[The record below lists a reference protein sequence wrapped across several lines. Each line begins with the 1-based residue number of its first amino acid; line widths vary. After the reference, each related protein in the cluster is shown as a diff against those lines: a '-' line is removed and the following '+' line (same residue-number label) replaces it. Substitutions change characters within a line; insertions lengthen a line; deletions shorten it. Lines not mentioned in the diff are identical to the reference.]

1 MDTKIKQILINNEE
15 LETRVAL
22 LINGKLEEYHVERR
36 NDKVAELGS
45 IYLGRVSKNEKSI
58 QASFIDIGTEK
69 NSFLQFKNYLKGQ
82 NKSAEE
88 IEVEE
93 ETTKTK
99 LGFGAKIRSL
109 LTIEKKT
116 LLKRIEDKKKKIEKT
131 DQIPQIFN
139 AGSELLVQ
147 VTKGPIGTKGAQ
159 VTTQISI
166 PGKFLVLVPYSKAI
180 CLSKKITSKTERKRL
195 KKILTK
201 LDIPKGFG
209 VICRTA
215 GEGRKEAYFKRDLD
229 ILLDKW
235 HSIEEQSIAKNVPLK
250 VYQEPGVIE
259 KVARDLLT
267 DDIDSI
273 IADNKEDFD
282 YLQDLAG
289 KFVGNEMVNKVKF
302 YDRAKPIFDH
312 YYIRS
317 QINQITNRI
326 VRLKSGG
333 YICLDETEALIA
345 IDVNSGS
352 SRKFK
357 NFNETILN
365 TNLEAAAEVAR
376 QLRLRNI
383 GGIVVVDFIDMS
395 RAKDREAVLNMIKKC
410 VKDDRA
416 RVRFAAIS
424 KFGLMEM
431 TRQREHESLK
441 DLVSEACPYCS
452 GRGNVKSAISMSVEI
467 QRMLQGILK
476 RNKDQKFEAKVIMHP
491 TILERLKNKDAEL
504 FTKME
509 KLYGGNLSFRGDND
523 IHLEEFKV
531 IDVNKNEEL
540 KY

>member
-1 MDTKIKQILINNEE
+1 M
-15 LETRVAL
+15 
-22 LINGKLEEYHVERR
+22 
-36 NDKVAELGS
+36 
-45 IYLGRVSKNEKSI
+45 
-58 QASFIDIGTEK
+58 
-69 NSFLQFKNYLKGQ
+69 
-82 NKSAEE
+82 
-88 IEVEE
+88 
-93 ETTKTK
+93 
-99 LGFGAKIRSL
+99 
-109 LTIEKKT
+109 
-116 LLKRIEDKKKKIEKT
+116 
-131 DQIPQIFN
+131 
-139 AGSELLVQ
+139 
-147 VTKGPIGTKGAQ
+147 
-159 VTTQISI
+159 
-166 PGKFLVLVPYSKAI
+166 
-180 CLSKKITSKTERKRL
+180 
-195 KKILTK
+195 
-201 LDIPKGFG
+201 
-209 VICRTA
+209 
-215 GEGRKEAYFKRDLD
+215 
-229 ILLDKW
+229 
-235 HSIEEQSIAKNVPLK
+235 
-250 VYQEPGVIE
+250 
-259 KVARDLLT
+259 T

-273 IADNKEDFD
+273 VADNKEDFD

-289 KFVGNEMVNKVKF
+289 KFVGEQMVNKVKF
-302 YDRAKPIFDH
+302 YDRSKPIFDH
-312 YYIRS
+312 YYIRN

-352 SRKFK
+352 NRKFK

-452 GRGNVKSAISMSVEI
+452 GRGNIKSVISMSVEI

-476 RNKDQKFEAKVIMHP
+476 RNKGKKFEAKVIMHP
-491 TILERLKNKDAEL
+491 TVLERLKNKDADL

-509 KLYGGNLSFRGDND
+509 SLYGGNLSFRGDND